1 MLRDPVRDIVA
12 AEAMPPAAAAA
23 RVVLAELGDHVGVV
37 GAGVVAREYARL
49 RKETIQQVSN
59 V

>member
-1 MLRDPVRDIVA
+1 MLLEPVRALVA

-23 RVVLAELGDHVGVV
+23 RVELAALGDHVGVV
-37 GAGVVAREYARL
+37 GAGLVGHEYARTPTS
-49 RKETIQQVSN
+49 EQQVTR

>member
-1 MLRDPVRDIVA
+1 MLLDPVREIVA

-23 RVVLAELGDHVGVV
+23 RVVLAELGDSVGVV
-37 GAGVVAREYARL
+37 GAGVVAREFAGSRHGTVQ
-49 RKETIQQVSN
+49 EVSR